1 MPRACGPALWCQP
14 NAQTL
19 TAVMICSLS
28 RLKHGKTMK
37 AFCFDVFGTVVD
49 WRKGI
54 ACEAADFFS
63 GHDLAGIDPYE
74 FADSWRSLYQPAM
87 EACRSGKR
95 PFTRLDI
102 LHRENL
108 ETALCSHGVDIARLD
123 TDALERLNSAW
134 HRLDPWPDVVDG
146 LTRLKQNYIIAPAS
160 NGNIALILNMAKRAH
175 IPWDAILGAEVTQTY
190 KPSPPAYTRMADIL
204 GLPPEEV
211 CMVAAH
217 NNDLH
222 AARQCGLSTAF
233 VARTTEHGEN
243 QATDLEPSENWDIVA
258 RDFNDLAV
266 QVKA

>member
-1 MPRACGPALWCQP
+1 
-14 NAQTL
+14 
-19 TAVMICSLS
+19 
-28 RLKHGKTMK
+28 MK

-54 ACEAADFFS
+54 AREAAEFFS
-63 GHDLAGIDPYE
+63 RYGLSGIDPYE

-108 ETALCSHGVDIARLD
+108 DIALRNHGIDVAGLNI
-123 TDALERLNSAW
+123 DALERLNSAW

-160 NGNIALILNMAKRAH
+160 NGNIALMTNMAKRAH
-175 IPWDAILGAEVTQTY
+175 IPWDAILGAEVTQAY
-190 KPSPPAYTRMADIL
+190 KPSPPAYTRMVDIL
-204 GLPPEEV
+204 GLQPEQV

-217 NNDLH
+217 NSDLH

-233 VARTTEHGEN
+233 VARTTEHGAN

-258 RDFNDLAV
+258 RDFNDLAD
-266 QVKA
+266 QVTK